1 MTAGSCLV
9 GPAVGEGLGGFASAD
24 QVVCALIEGA
34 HAGYHVWLS
43 DEGWWYAV
51 KAGPAA
57 RGWAATVD
65 GPGPVEL
72 DQALREAEAA

>member
-1 MTAGSCLV
+1 MSDPL
-9 GPAVGEGLGGFASAD
+9 LGAEPV
-24 QVVCALIEGA
+24 QVICRQIEEE

-51 KAGPAA
+51 KAGPQA

-72 DQALREAEAA
+72 EQALREAGEAA